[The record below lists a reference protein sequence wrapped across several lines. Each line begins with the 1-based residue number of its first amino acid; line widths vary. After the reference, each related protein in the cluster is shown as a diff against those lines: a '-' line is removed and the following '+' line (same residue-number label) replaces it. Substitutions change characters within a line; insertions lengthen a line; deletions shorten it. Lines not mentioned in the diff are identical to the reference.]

1 MKRFGM
7 IAALVWFSV
16 VALAHQDRVAIPG
29 EFAAEFEGG
38 DRVRMRVKDAQVST
52 LILEEASGRRLVVPE
67 AALAGIV
74 APDFTSVQVRWSDRP
89 PVTRKPYK
97 YVRIWFGTEADRAF
111 GEMPK
116 VDFMFRDGSY
126 SGRTI
131 WRKTGANAW
140 GLEREPDDLGMPAGS
155 AYAAAVRLA
164 LRGYGGR
171 PAGEVAAS
179 RYSKGEYGF
188 ILVGGFS
195 IYAPGDFQLGGD
207 LILRP
212 FPTRIFPTTDGV
224 ASEEEAK
231 VFAEAGEFAKR
242 FNETMFS
249 LMLSGGQLVV
259 HEVEYVVRQDA
270 RIVVNYLSG
279 ETLSLRDKAGKTRV
293 VWLDK
298 PDGLL
303 VKRGV
308 IEEVR
313 REQVTRFP
321 FADGLDVGR

>member
-1 MKRFGM
+1 MKRVWM
-7 IAALVWFSV
+7 LAALVWFSV
-16 VALAHQDRVAIPG
+16 VALAHQDRVAVPR
-29 EFAAEFEGG
+29 EYVAEFEGG
-38 DRVRMRVKDAQVST
+38 DTVRMRVKDGQVST
-52 LILEEASGRRLVVPE
+52 LVLEEAAGRRLVVPE
-67 AALAGIV
+67 AALTGIV

-89 PVTRKPYK
+89 TVTRKPYRC
-97 YVRIWFGTEADRAF
+97 VRIWFGIEADRAF

-155 AYAAAVRLA
+155 AYAAAVKLA
-164 LRGYGGR
+164 LREYGGR
-171 PAGEVAAS
+171 PAKEVAAS
-179 RYSKGEYGF
+179 RYLKGEYGF
-188 ILVGGFS
+188 ILVSDFS
-195 IYAPGDFQLGGD
+195 IYAPGDFQLGAE
-207 LILRP
+207 LILGR

-224 ASEEEAK
+224 ISEEEAK
-231 VFAEAGEFAKR
+231 VFAEAREFTER
-242 FNETMFS
+242 FNETMFG
-249 LMLSGGQLVV
+249 LMVGGGQLVV
-259 HEVEYVVRQDA
+259 HEVEYVVNEDA
-270 RIVVNYLSG
+270 RIMIDYLSG
-279 ETLSLRDKAGKTRV
+279 EKVSLRDKAGKNRV

-303 VKRGV
+303 VERGV

-321 FADGLDVGR
+321 FADGVDVGR